1 MLMLRFLAFLVVG
14 VLLWAATPED
24 AAISAKLKQKLSRSK
39 LNSDGLQYKV
49 QNGVVEWS
57 GSVQIPQR
65 KGAATRMAKS
75 AGAKRVVNRITVN
88 AQAHRGLQTS
98 PRTATVFV
106 PKR

>member
-14 VLLWAATPED
+14 VLLWAGAPED
-24 AAISAKLKQKLSRSK
+24 AAIPAKLKQKLSRSK
-39 LNSDGLQYKV
+39 LNSDGLQYKF
-49 QNGVVEWS
+49 QNGVFEWS
-57 GSVQIPQR
+57 GTVQIPQR

-75 AGAKRVVNRITVN
+75 AGVKHVVNRITVN
-88 AQAHRGLQTS
+88 AKANCGAQTS